1 MEAVDEEG
9 RPVAERA
16 ETGTSVKTPSPLG
29 EHGDGTEDAD
39 ASGAESSK
47 ASTAGDGKTKDDS
60 KDSKD
65 DFKDDSKDAKDANG
79 SKSNGKGNNEPKRG
93 RNKKKGKK

>member
-9 RPVAERA
+9 KPVAERA
-16 ETGTSVKTPSPLG
+16 DTGTSVKTPSPLG

-47 ASTAGDGKTKDDS
+47 ASTAGDGKIKDDS
-60 KDSKD
+60 KDT
-65 DFKDDSKDAKDANG
+65 KDDSKDAKDANG